1 MSLSI
6 QSVRD
11 LLSKHGLSAVI
22 IPTGDP
28 HSSEYP
34 CPHWE
39 LRKALCPFT
48 GSAGCV
54 VITSDKALLWTDSR
68 YWEQAQIELEGT
80 LFTLMRDGDPATPR
94 LTPWICENLP

>member
-68 YWEQAQIELEGT
+68 YWEHPGSVKTFLAAVASAS
-80 LFTLMRDGDPATPR
+80 MPARTH
-94 LTPWICENLP
+94 